1 MSGCK
6 VESWI
11 ASIPWYPALVSRGCD
26 DSICVWYDLVS
37 HILHIPPHPW
47 SLSPRSLCLNVRL
60 SDENNACVCNDSSP
74 LRGSYL
80 GPVATLCVPVTA
92 YLWSSSCSSSGERS
106 CCRVFVFSL
115 ERDPMLA
122 DFRIQTHRLLYN
134 HRKRDIRDGRH
145 SISHVSLFFCS
156 FIT

>member
-1 MSGCK
+1 M
-6 VESWI
+6 
-11 ASIPWYPALVSRGCD
+11 SRGCD

-37 HILHIPPHPW
+37 HILHIPQHPW
-47 SLSPRSLCLNVRL
+47 PSHSLCLNVRL
-60 SDENNACVCNDSSP
+60 GDENNARVCNDSSP

-80 GPVATLCVPVTA
+80 GPVATLCCVPVTA

-134 HRKRDIRDGRH
+134 HRKRDIRDNQGH
-145 SISHVSLFFCS
+145 CQQIVLHLSLSSYLLFTWCITCS
-156 FIT
+156 RFKYQ